1 MVINGHRGVVMLV
14 DNTTTAQDHYL
25 ILSLE
30 GVRIRIHPG
39 NYLLLWILIIVTGT
53 ELHGCSTE
61 PSPTQEYGLIQ
72 AFLFFPITVEK
83 IKAAKGVEKSWILV
97 THTDQLSIKIITLIY
112 YQTF

>member
-30 GVRIRIHPG
+30 SVRIRIHPG

-53 ELHGCSTE
+53 ELHGCSTDR
-61 PSPTQEYGLIQ
+61 TQDHGLIQ

-83 IKAAKGVEKSWILV
+83 IKAAKGIEKGWILV
-97 THTDQLSIKIITLIY
+97 THTHQLSIKMITLITTN
-112 YQTF
+112 TF